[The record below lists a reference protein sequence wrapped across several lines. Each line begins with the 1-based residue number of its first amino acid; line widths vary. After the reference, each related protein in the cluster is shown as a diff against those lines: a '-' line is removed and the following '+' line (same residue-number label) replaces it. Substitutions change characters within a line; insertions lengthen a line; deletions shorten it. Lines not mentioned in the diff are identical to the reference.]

1 MKFVVKVCRI
11 RAQDS
16 LKSMSRQFESH
27 ATSICLEHITTMLN
41 DYKTDKTN
49 KWGSKDVAVSFY
61 FEVMHVKNY
70 L

>member
-1 MKFVVKVCRI
+1 
-11 RAQDS
+11 
-16 LKSMSRQFESH
+16 MSRQLESQ
-27 ATSICLEHITTMLN
+27 ATSICLEHIITMLN